1 MSCPIFD
8 FKWKRVCYGV
18 TGEYNKITIIDNGQ
32 AVTFDVLREFSKK
45 DTFKFKLWNRD
56 RQYTYWFHLKKENEI
71 D

>member
-8 FKWKRVCYGV
+8 LKWKRICYGAA
-18 TGEYNKITIIDNGQ
+18 GEYNKITIIENGQ
-32 AVTFDVLREFSKK
+32 AVTFDVLREFPKK

-56 RQYTYWFHLKKENEI
+56 RQDTYWFHLKKENEI